1 VRIERVEL
9 FVLRLPLKRA
19 YETSGSRE
27 THQTR
32 VIARVESE
40 GAVGWG
46 ESVAPELPW
55 YSGETPKTV
64 WYALDEIIIPALL
77 AADLHQPED
86 TERILWWIR
95 EHRMAKAT
103 VEMAIWDLFA
113 KRDGRSL
120 SKVLGG
126 TRDRILC
133 GVAIGIQ
140 PSVEE
145 LLETIRR
152 ELSAGYQRVKVKI
165 KPGWDG
171 SVAEAIRATFPNLP
185 FMLDANSAYTLADT
199 PLFKRFDAYK
209 PTMIEQPLAHDD
221 IVDHAALQRQIETA
235 ICLDESIHT
244 GDDARKAIE
253 LGATRV
259 INIKAGRVGGLT
271 SARRIHDVCRD
282 AEIPVWCGGMLEMG
296 IGRAHNVHLA
306 SLTNFR
312 LPGDVAASERYFETE
327 IIGEPFRV
335 EPDGTMRVP
344 TGPGIGVTV
353 LEKLIRKI
361 AVQTKQYRPPRMT
374 AKVRKAPV
382 KAPAASARSVKKRT
396 ARSAAGRSRAA
407 TPRSRR

>member
-1 VRIERVEL
+1 MRVERVEL

-32 VIARVESE
+32 VIARVESD
-40 GAVGWG
+40 GVVGWG

-77 AADLHQPED
+77 AAELHQPED
-86 TERILWWIR
+86 TERVLAWIR

-103 VEMAIWDLFA
+103 IEMAIWDLFA

-120 SKVLGG
+120 SKLLGG

-140 PSVEE
+140 PSIDE
-145 LLETIRR
+145 LIDTIRR

-171 SVAEAIRATFPNLP
+171 AVAETIRNTFPDLP
-185 FMLDANSAYTLADT
+185 FMLDANSAYTLADA
-199 PLFKRFDAYK
+199 PLFKRIDAYT
-209 PTMIEQPLAHDD
+209 PMMIEQPLAHDD
-221 IVDHAALQRQIETA
+221 IVDHATLQREITTP

-253 LGATRV
+253 LGATRI

-271 SARRIHDVCRD
+271 SARRIHDVAQR
-282 AEIPVWCGGMLEMG
+282 ARVPVWCGGMLEMG

-306 SLTNFR
+306 SLPNFA
-312 LPGDVAASERYFETE
+312 LPGDVSASERYFATE
-327 IIGEPFRV
+327 IIGEPFNV
-335 EPDGTMRVP
+335 QSDGTMRVP

-353 LEKLIRKI
+353 LEKLIRKL
-361 AVQTKQYRPPRMT
+361 AVETKQYRPARKAAAR
-374 AKVRKAPV
+374 AKVAP
-382 KAPAASARSVKKRT
+382 KPPGASAVKRA
-396 ARSAAGRSRAA
+396 ARPSAARARAA
-407 TPRSRR
+407 KPRSRR

>member
-1 VRIERVEL
+1 VRLERVEL
-9 FVLRLPLKRA
+9 FVLRLPLRRA

-86 TERILWWIR
+86 TERILGWIR

-120 SKVLGG
+120 SKLLGG

-140 PSVEE
+140 PSIDV

-152 ELSAGYQRVKVKI
+152 ERSAGYQRVKVKI
-165 KPGWDG
+165 KPGWDAD
-171 SVAEAIRATFPNLP
+171 VAEAIRKAFPDLP
-185 FMLDANSAYTLADT
+185 FMLDANSAYTLADV
-199 PLFKRFDAYK
+199 PLFKRIDEYT

-221 IVDHAALQRQIETA
+221 IVDHATLQREIATP
-235 ICLDESIHT
+235 ICLDESIHS

-253 LGATRV
+253 LAATRI

-271 SARRIHDVCRD
+271 SARRIHDVCHEARV
-282 AEIPVWCGGMLEMG
+282 PVWCGGMLEMG

-306 SLTNFR
+306 SLRNFS
-312 LPGDVAASERYFETE
+312 LPGDVSASERYFATE
-327 IIGEPFRV
+327 IIGEPFTVR
-335 EPDGTMRVP
+335 PDGTMLVP

-353 LEKLIRKI
+353 LEKAIRKI
-361 AVQTKQYRPPRMT
+361 AERSKEYRAAARPRA
-374 AKVRKAPV
+374 AKRV
-382 KAPAASARSVKKRT
+382 ARSV
-396 ARSAAGRSRAA
+396 SRSRAA
-407 TPRSRR
+407 TRRSRR

>member
-1 VRIERVEL
+1 MRIERV
-9 FVLRLPLKRA
+9 A

-55 YSGETPKTV
+55 YSGETPHTV

-86 TERILWWIR
+86 TERVLAWVR
-95 EHRMAKAT
+95 DHRMAKAT
-103 VEMAIWDLFA
+103 LEMAIWDLFA

-120 SKVLGG
+120 SKLLGG

-140 PSVEE
+140 PSIEE

-152 ELSAGYQRVKVKI
+152 ELETGYQRVKVKI

-171 SVAEAIRATFPNLP
+171 PVAEAIRGAFPDLP
-185 FMLDANSAYTLADT
+185 FMLDANSAYTLADV
-199 PLFKRFDAYK
+199 PLFRRIDAYA
-209 PTMIEQPLAHDD
+209 PTMIEQPLAYDD
-221 IVDHAALQRQIETA
+221 IVDHAALQREISTA

-244 GDDARKAIE
+244 GEDARKAIE
-253 LGATRV
+253 LGATKV

-271 SARRIHDVCRD
+271 SARRVHDVCRE
-282 AEIPVWCGGMLEMG
+282 ARVPVWCGGMLEMG

-306 SLTNFR
+306 SLPNFS
-312 LPGDVAASERYFETE
+312 LPGDVSASERYFATE
-327 IIGEPFRV
+327 IIGEPFTV
-335 EPDGTMRVP
+335 QPDGTMRVP

-353 LEKLIRKI
+353 LEKVIRKI
-361 AVQTKQYRPPRMT
+361 AVRTKQYRPS
-374 AKVRKAPV
+374 RKAPP
-382 KAPAASARSVKKRT
+382 KAARVTAAKRAARP
-396 ARSAAGRSRAA
+396 SAARPRAA

>member
-1 VRIERVEL
+1 MRIERVEL
-9 FVLRLPLKRA
+9 FVVRLPLKRA

-64 WYALDEIIIPALL
+64 WYALDEIVIPALL

-86 TERILWWIR
+86 TERILAWIR

-103 VEMAIWDLFA
+103 IEMAIWDLFA

-120 SKVLGG
+120 SKLLGG

-140 PSVEE
+140 PSIED
-145 LLETIRR
+145 LLATIRR

-171 SVAEAIRATFPNLP
+171 SVAEAIRDAFPDLP
-185 FMLDANSAYTLADT
+185 FMLDANSAYTLADA
-199 PLFKRFDAYK
+199 PLFKRIDAYA

-221 IVDHAALQRQIETA
+221 IVDHATLQREIKTP

-271 SARRIHDVCRD
+271 SARRIHDVCRE
-282 AEIPVWCGGMLEMG
+282 AGVPVWCGGMLEMG

-306 SLTNFR
+306 SLPNFT
-312 LPGDVAASERYFETE
+312 LPGDVSASERYFATE
-327 IIGEPFRV
+327 IIDEPFTV
-335 EPDGTMRVP
+335 QPDGTMRVP

-353 LEKLIRKI
+353 LEKVIRKI
-361 AVQTKQYRPPRMT
+361 AVQTKQYRR
-374 AKVRKAPV
+374 AKVAAKTAARPR
-382 KAPAASARSVKKRT
+382 ASAAKRA
-396 ARSAAGRSRAA
+396 ARPSAGRSRPA
-407 TPRSRR
+407 TRRSRR

>member
-1 VRIERVEL
+1 MRIERVEL

-77 AADLHQPED
+77 AAELHQPED
-86 TERILWWIR
+86 TDRILAWIR

-103 VEMAIWDLFA
+103 LEMAVWDLFA

-120 SKVLGG
+120 SKLLGG

-140 PSVEE
+140 PSIEE
-145 LLETIRR
+145 LLATIRR

-171 SVAEAIRATFPNLP
+171 FVAEAIRNTFPQLP
-185 FMLDANSAYTLADT
+185 FQLDANSAYTLLDI
-199 PLFKRFDAYK
+199 PLFKRIDAYT
-209 PTMIEQPLAHDD
+209 PLLVEQPLADDD
-221 IVDHAALQRQIETA
+221 IIDHAALQKEIMTPV
-235 ICLDESIHT
+235 CLDESIHSAE
-244 GDDARKAIE
+244 DARKAIDI
-253 LGATRV
+253 GATRV
-259 INIKAGRVGGLT
+259 INIKAGRVGGHGE
-271 SARRIHDVCRD
+271 ARRIHDVCQVRGV
-282 AEIPVWCGGMLEMG
+282 PVWCGGMLEMG

-306 SLTNFR
+306 SLPNFS
-312 LPGDVAASERYFETE
+312 LPGDVSASERYFETE
-327 IIGEPFRV
+327 IIGEPFTV
-335 EPDGTMRVP
+335 EPDGTMKVP

-353 LEKLIRKI
+353 LEKSIRKL
-361 AVQTKQYRPPRMT
+361 AEREREFRP
-374 AKVRKAPV
+374 
-382 KAPAASARSVKKRT
+382 
-396 ARSAAGRSRAA
+396 AA

>member
-1 VRIERVEL
+1 MRIERVEL
-9 FVLRLPLKRA
+9 FVVRLPLKRA

-86 TERILWWIR
+86 TEQILAWIR

-103 VEMAIWDLFA
+103 LEMAIWDLFA

-120 SKVLGG
+120 SKLLGG

-140 PSVEE
+140 PSIDD
-145 LLETIRR
+145 LLATIRR
-152 ELSAGYQRVKVKI
+152 ELSGGYQRVKVKI

-171 SVAEAIRATFPNLP
+171 SVAEAIRDAFPDLP
-185 FMLDANSAYTLADT
+185 FMLDANSAYTLADA
-199 PLFKRFDAYK
+199 PLFKRIDAYA

-221 IVDHAALQRQIETA
+221 IVDHATLQREIKTP

-271 SARRIHDVCRD
+271 SARRIHDVCRE
-282 AEIPVWCGGMLEMG
+282 AGVPVWCGGMLEMG

-306 SLTNFR
+306 SLPNFS
-312 LPGDVAASERYFETE
+312 LPVDVSASERYFATE
-327 IIGEPFRV
+327 SIDEPFTV
-335 EPDGTMRVP
+335 QPDGTMRVP

-353 LEKLIRKI
+353 LEKVIRKI
-361 AVQTKQYRPPRMT
+361 AVQTKQYRH
-374 AKVRKAPV
+374 AKVAAKTAARAR
-382 KAPAASARSVKKRT
+382 ASAAKRA
-396 ARSAAGRSRAA
+396 ARPSAGRSRPA
-407 TPRSRR
+407 TRRSRR

>member
-1 VRIERVEL
+1 VRLERIEL

-64 WYALDEIIIPALL
+64 WYALDEIMIPALL
-77 AADLHQPED
+77 ATELHQPED
-86 TERILWWIR
+86 TDRILSWIR

-103 VEMAIWDLFA
+103 LEMAIWDLFA

-120 SKVLGG
+120 SKLLGG

-140 PSVEE
+140 PSIEE

-152 ELSAGYQRVKVKI
+152 ELAAGYQRVKVKI

-171 SVAEAIRATFPNLP
+171 SVAEAIRRTFPDLP
-185 FMLDANSAYTLADT
+185 FMLDANSAYTLAHV
-199 PLFKRFDAYK
+199 PLFKRIDAYS

-221 IVDHAALQRQIETA
+221 IVDHAALQREITTP

-253 LGATRV
+253 LGATKI

-271 SARRIHDVCRD
+271 SARRIHDVCR
-282 AEIPVWCGGMLEMG
+282 ERRVPVWCGGMLEMG

-306 SLTNFR
+306 SLPNFS
-312 LPGDVAASERYFETE
+312 LPGDVSASERYFATE
-327 IIGEPFRV
+327 IIGEPFTVR
-335 EPDGTMRVP
+335 PDGTMLVP
-344 TGPGIGVTV
+344 SGPGIGVTV
-353 LEKLIRKI
+353 LEKFIRKS
-361 AVQTKQYRPPRMT
+361 AVQTMQYRPAR
-374 AKVRKAPV
+374 R
-382 KAPAASARSVKKRT
+382 APAKARPIIAVRRAARSSV
-396 ARSAAGRSRAA
+396 ARSRAA

>member
-1 VRIERVEL
+1 MRIERVEL

-46 ESVAPELPW
+46 ESVAPEMPW

-64 WYALDEIIIPALL
+64 WYALDEIIIPPLL
-77 AADLHQPED
+77 AAELHQPED
-86 TERILWWIR
+86 TERILGWIR

-103 VEMAIWDLFA
+103 MEMAIWDLFA

-140 PSVEE
+140 PSIED

-165 KPGWDG
+165 KPGWDS
-171 SVAEAIRATFPNLP
+171 SVAEAIRDAFPDLP
-185 FMLDANSAYTLADT
+185 FMLDANSAYTLADA
-199 PLFKRFDAYK
+199 PLFKRFDQYK

-221 IVDHAALQRQIETA
+221 IVDHATLQREIETP

-244 GDDARKAIE
+244 GDDARKAIQ

-282 AEIPVWCGGMLEMG
+282 GGIPVWCGGMLEMG

-306 SLTNFR
+306 SLPNFK
-312 LPGDVAASERYFETE
+312 LPGDVAASERYFEME
-327 IIGEPFRV
+327 IIGEPFTV
-335 EPDGTMRVP
+335 QPDGTMRVP

-353 LEKLIRKI
+353 LEKVIRKI
-361 AVQTKQYRPPRMT
+361 ADETKQYRPART
-374 AKVRKAPV
+374 TSKVG
-382 KAPAASARSVKKRT
+382 KAPAKAASASATSARKRA
-396 ARSAAGRSRAA
+396 ARSSAARSRVAK
-407 TPRSRR
+407 PRSRR

>member
-1 VRIERVEL
+1 MRIERVEL

-77 AADLHQPED
+77 AAELHQPED
-86 TERILWWIR
+86 TERIVWWIR

-103 VEMAIWDLFA
+103 LEMAIWDLFA

-140 PSVEE
+140 PSIEE

-185 FMLDANSAYTLADT
+185 FMLDANSAYTLADA

-221 IVDHAALQRQIETA
+221 IVDHATLQRQIETP

-259 INIKAGRVGGLT
+259 INVKAGRVGGLT

-282 AEIPVWCGGMLEMG
+282 ADIPVWCGGMLEMG

-306 SLTNFR
+306 SLPNFR

-327 IIGEPFRV
+327 IIGEPFTV
-335 EPDGTMRVP
+335 EADGTMRVP

-353 LEKLIRKI
+353 LEKVIRKI
-361 AVQTKQYRPPRMT
+361 AVQTKQYRPTRAT
-374 AKVRKAPV
+374 AKPRKAPT
-382 KAPAASARSVKKRT
+382 KTSRASATSGTKRT
-396 ARSAAGRSRAA
+396 ARSAAAPRRAA

>member
-1 VRIERVEL
+1 MRLDRVEL
-9 FVLRLPLKRA
+9 FLLRLPLKRA

-55 YSGETPKTV
+55 YSGETPQTV

-86 TERILWWIR
+86 TERILSWIR

-103 VEMAIWDLFA
+103 LEMAIWDLFA

-120 SKVLGG
+120 SKLLGG

-140 PSVEE
+140 PSIDD

-152 ELSAGYQRVKVKI
+152 ELTAGYQRVKVKI

-171 SVAEAIRATFPNLP
+171 AVAEAIRNAFPDLP
-185 FMLDANSAYTLADT
+185 FMLDANSAYTLADV
-199 PLFKRFDAYK
+199 PLFKRIDAYT

-221 IVDHAALQRQIETA
+221 IVDHAALQREITTA

-244 GDDARKAIE
+244 GDDARKAID
-253 LGATRV
+253 LGATRI
-259 INIKAGRVGGLT
+259 INIKAGRVGGLS
-271 SARRIHDVCRD
+271 SARRIHDVCR
-282 AEIPVWCGGMLEMG
+282 EHRVPVWCGGMLEMG

-306 SLTNFR
+306 SLPNFS
-312 LPGDVAASERYFETE
+312 LPGDVSASERYFATE
-327 IIGEPFRV
+327 IIGEPFEVR
-335 EPDGTMRVP
+335 PDGTMLVP
-344 TGPGIGVTV
+344 TDPGIGVTV
-353 LEKLIRKI
+353 LEKLIRRI
-361 AVQTKQYRPPRMT
+361 ALKTKQYRPTRKTP
-374 AKVRKAPV
+374 AKTTRVAAAKAGR
-382 KAPAASARSVKKRT
+382 ASAAKRA
-396 ARSAAGRSRAA
+396 ARSAAGRPRVA

>member
-1 VRIERVEL
+1 MRIERVEL
-9 FVLRLPLKRA
+9 FVVRLPLKRA

-64 WYALDEIIIPALL
+64 WYALDEIMIPALL

-86 TERILWWIR
+86 TERILAWIR

-103 VEMAIWDLFA
+103 LEMAIWDLFA

-120 SKVLGG
+120 SKLIGG

-140 PSVEE
+140 PSIED
-145 LLETIRR
+145 LLATIRR

-171 SVAEAIRATFPNLP
+171 SVAQAIRDAFPDLP
-185 FMLDANSAYTLADT
+185 FMLDANSAYTLADA
-199 PLFKRFDAYK
+199 PLFKRIDAFA

-221 IVDHAALQRQIETA
+221 IVDHATLQREIKTP

-271 SARRIHDVCRD
+271 SARRIHDVCRE
-282 AEIPVWCGGMLEMG
+282 AGVPVWCGGMLEMG

-306 SLTNFR
+306 SLPNFS
-312 LPGDVAASERYFETE
+312 LPGDVSASERYFATE
-327 IIGEPFRV
+327 IIGEPFTV
-335 EPDGTMRVP
+335 QPDGTMRVP

-353 LEKLIRKI
+353 LEKVIRKM
-361 AVQTKQYRPPRMT
+361 AVQTKEYRRS
-374 AKVRKAPV
+374 R
-382 KAPAASARSVKKRT
+382 ASAAKRA
-396 ARSAAGRSRAA
+396 ARPSSGRSRPA
-407 TPRSRR
+407 TRRSRR